1 MPTPTTAFAD
11 AAAKFGDVDPDD
23 LEAVQRWFMEELPKL
38 PPETIE
44 QVLRELLSQDG
55 APAIRRLTPRYPE
68 RAPLPS
74 LSSSPPV
81 LLPLLSEN
89 WRAILRRL
97 VSGRVRRR

>member
-11 AAAKFGDVDPDD
+11 AAAEFGDVDPDD

-44 QVLRELLSQDG
+44 RVLRALLAQDG
-55 APAIRRLTPRYPE
+55 ARATRKLTPRYPE

-74 LSSSPPV
+74 LGSSPPAP
-81 LLPLLSEN
+81 LPLLSED
-89 WRAILRRL
+89 WRRILRRL
-97 VSGRVRRR
+97 VAGLGRRR